1 PATIGRGPAGCR
13 EVVERD
19 DGPDPLFVAGGAHT
33 PVVLEG
39 HARPLALFRLDAA
52 PLEREAVAAEAEV
65 GQHPDVVGVAVPVV
79 ARVAARLDA
88 RRAGVVLP
96 LPPVVVPVGPVDLVC
111 RRGGAP
117 HKTLRERRHRFTPT
131 TMLDT
136 DGASMAPPRTNGAA
150 RAAPY
155 RRWSRWRRRCSTPRR
170 PRTWPEHSTAP
181 A

>member
-1 PATIGRGPAGCR
+1 R

-33 PVVLEG
+33 PVVVEG
-39 HARPLALFRLDAA
+39 HGRPLALFRLDAA

-65 GQHPDVVGVAVPVV
+65 GQHPDVVGIAVPVV

-96 LPPVVVPVGPVDLVC
+96 LPPVVVPVGAVDLVR

-117 HKTLRERRHRFTPT
+117 HKTLRERRHRFTPPRCWT
-131 TMLDT
+131 PT
-136 DGASMAPPRTNGAA
+136 APRWRRRGRTAA
-150 RAAPY
+150 RG
-155 RRWSRWRRRCSTPRR
+155 WRRRCSTPRG

-181 A
+181 ARMGR